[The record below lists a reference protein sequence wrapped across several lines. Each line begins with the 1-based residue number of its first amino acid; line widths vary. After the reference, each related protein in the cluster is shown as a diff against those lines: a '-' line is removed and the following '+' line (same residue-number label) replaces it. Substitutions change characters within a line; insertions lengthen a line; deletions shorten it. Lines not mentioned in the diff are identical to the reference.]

1 MGKTRD
7 SSDEFVDADDTRNDA
22 VVKVKGSKRVSST
35 NHGEDKNTEKENEDG
50 FVQAE
55 DATYN
60 SDDEETKDT
69 KTRYIKDKI
78 NKKDKDD
85 DETVDDDGNEEEA
98 KDKSECAE
106 SIDEYQLLPKRVFKK
121 SVYFSDEE
129 DDDDEDDED
138 VKEDGED
145 TENEDEEDDGEEEE
159 EEGDEEDEEEDEEEE
174 EEEEDEEDEE
184 EEEDEQDEE

>member
-35 NHGEDKNTEKENEDG
+35 NHREDKNAEKENEDG

-85 DETVDDDGNEEEA
+85 DETVDDDGNDDEDNSDDDDDEDYDYQGIDYIDIKSNAEDNVDKDDDDDAEEEA

-121 SVYFSDEE
+121 SVYFSD
-129 DDDDEDDED
+129 
-138 VKEDGED
+138 
-145 TENEDEEDDGEEEE
+145 
-159 EEGDEEDEEEDEEEE
+159 
-174 EEEEDEEDEE
+174 
-184 EEEDEQDEE
+184 